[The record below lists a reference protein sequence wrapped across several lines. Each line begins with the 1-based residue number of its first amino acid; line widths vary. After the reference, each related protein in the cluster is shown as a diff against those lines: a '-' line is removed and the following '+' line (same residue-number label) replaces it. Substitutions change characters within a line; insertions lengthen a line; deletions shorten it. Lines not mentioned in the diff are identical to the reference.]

1 MAMDMSFQRHA
12 SFDLGK
18 EKPDSESGGP
28 LNYARLIALAQKNT
42 AQRGLAGDEAVPA
55 LDGNSDQFNTSQ
67 DANIEKRI
75 ALISGAGQS
84 PNGDTR
90 STRGCGAFLQRP
102 ANTGCGPD
110 QQNEHMKSKLPVYP
124 DHLANGKASDVK
136 RSDNQD
142 QS

>member
-1 MAMDMSFQRHA
+1 MAMDMSFQRHS

-18 EKPDSESGGP
+18 EKPDAKSGQP
-28 LNYARLIALAQKNT
+28 LDYARLIALAQKT
-42 AQRGLAGDEAVPA
+42 RPPCGLAEDNAISSSA
-55 LDGNSDQFNTSQ
+55 GNSDQLNTSQ
-67 DANIEKRI
+67 DENIDKRI
-75 ALISGAGQS
+75 ALIAGAGQS
-84 PNGDTR
+84 PNSDAR

-110 QQNEHMKSKLPVYP
+110 QHDEHAKSKLPVYP

-136 RSDNQD
+136 RLDSQD